1 MLNTGCARQSPWQ
14 PGILRVNLGT
24 EPPTLDWHLSVDMI
38 SFEVIQNIMSGLT
51 QYENSAHS
59 ADGNKLTCQAACAKS
74 WDVLDGG
81 TRYVF
86 HLRDDI
92 FWTDGK
98 KLTAKDFEYAWQ
110 RLIDPAT
117 GAAYAHFLYD
127 VINAKEINQSQ
138 IKDLSKL
145 GAKALDDFTFEV
157 RLNKPAAYFI
167 YLTAGPTTFPL
178 RKDLVEAHPGRWTE
192 PQNIITNG
200 AFKLDAWQHEYK
212 IDLVANDQ
220 YFGGRP
226 KIDKIKMF
234 MIPEQSTAFS
244 LYQNDQ
250 LDFIDNRSFTT
261 SDIEQCKKDPN
272 FKTQALLRAQ
282 YLGLNTLKAPLNDV
296 RVRKAFAMS
305 IDKNIFPKILRR
317 QETPMQ
323 SWIPPV
329 LIGFASDSGIAFNP
343 EEGRRLL
350 ASAGYPGGKNF
361 PRTEVLYVSREDTKL
376 GLEAIQAELKKNL
389 GVSIELVNQE
399 FKVYLTT
406 RKLHPP
412 HMIRAS
418 WSADFPDTDNF
429 MSVFTSDSGNNYTGF
444 KNKEYDRLVEAA
456 RGELDSNKRA
466 SLYSQADKILCK
478 ENAVLIPLYMA
489 TQCVMHKPW
498 VHGIDVN
505 ALDMQNY
512 RTAYLEESH

>member
-1 MLNTGCARQSPWQ
+1 M
-14 PGILRVNLGT
+14 
-24 EPPTLDWHLSVDMI
+24 DMI
-38 SFEVIQNIMSGLT
+38 SFEVIGNIMSGLT
-51 QYENSAHS
+51 QYSNSAES
-59 ADGNKLTCQAACAKS
+59 TVGSKLTCQAACAKS
-74 WDVLDGG
+74 WEVLDGG

-92 FWTDGK
+92 FWSDGK

-110 RLIDPAT
+110 RLIDPVT

-127 VINAKEINQSQ
+127 VTNAREINQGQ
-138 IKDLSKL
+138 IKDLNQL
-145 GAKALDDFTFEV
+145 GAKALDDLTFEV

-167 YLTAGPTTFPL
+167 YLTAGPTTYPL
-178 RKDLVEAHPGRWTE
+178 RKDIVDAHPGRWTE
-192 PQNIITNG
+192 PSNIVTNG
-200 AFKLDAWQHEYK
+200 AFKLDSWQHEYK
-212 IDLVANDQ
+212 IDLVANDK
-220 YFGGRP
+220 FFLGRP

-282 YLGLNTLKAPLNDV
+282 YLGLNTKKAPLDDV
-296 RVRKAFAMS
+296 RVRKAFSMA
-305 IDKNIFPKILRR
+305 IDKSIFPKILRR
-317 QETPMQ
+317 QETPMS
-323 SWIPPV
+323 SWVPPV
-329 LIGFASDSGIAFNP
+329 LIGYEPDSGLKFDPVQA
-343 EEGRRLL
+343 RKLL
-350 ASAGYPGGKNF
+350 AEAGYPDGKNF
-361 PRTEVLYVSREDTKL
+361 PKTEVLYVSREDTKL

-389 GVSIELVNQE
+389 GVRIELVNQE

-406 RKLHPP
+406 RKMHPP
-412 HMIRAS
+412 QVIRAS

-429 MSVFTSDSGNNYTGF
+429 MNVFTSESGNNYTGF
-444 KNKEYDRLVEAA
+444 KNKEYDKCVEDA
-456 RGELDSNKRA
+456 RGELDSVKRA
-466 SLYSQADKILCK
+466 NLYSRADKLLCK

-489 TQCVMHKPW
+489 TQCVLYKPW

-505 ALDMQNY
+505 ALDIQNY
-512 RTAYLEESH
+512 RTAYLEGSN